1 MFFEMSVNYY
11 RKRKKPFFQAET
23 MNVVGKF
30 YKLIYQVSRLIFVQ
44 METYTHNGLI
54 FFDKGENKFYYV
66 CPFFYIKNDLISAT
80 TTHEHYHGF
89 HCFEVDENMFSNM
102 RAKFLNECFFS
113 QTEETFFLQVIPMII
128 S

>member
-11 RKRKKPFFQAET
+11 RKRKKPFSQAET

-54 FFDKGENKFYYV
+54 FFSTREKTNF
-66 CPFFYIKNDLISAT
+66 I
-80 TTHEHYHGF
+80 
-89 HCFEVDENMFSNM
+89 MFVH
-102 RAKFLNECFFS
+102 FLYKK
-113 QTEETFFLQVIPMII
+113 
-128 S
+128 